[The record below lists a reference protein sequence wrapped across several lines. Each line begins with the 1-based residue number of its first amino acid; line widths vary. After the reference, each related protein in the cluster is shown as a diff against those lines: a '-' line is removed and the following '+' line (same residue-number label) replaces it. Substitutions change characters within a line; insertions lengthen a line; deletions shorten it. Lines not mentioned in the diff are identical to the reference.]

1 MYSSP
6 IALSCQNVIFG
17 SSQTIRKKK
26 LIWLLLV
33 VSGVLTLAHKE
44 GNCFLRVHQSVV
56 WELFIGTSKLSWRVF
71 LGITQEDVSLC
82 FQLWELD
89 LIYWALWKGGPWMLW
104 GAYCRISGSSQQ
116 IHTTLDFA
124 SWSFVITEILPLL
137 SFLFSRVCLYSSL
150 SHVTKLLNRRP
161 NMNLWQPTIIQGYP

>member
-1 MYSSP
+1 MYRLP
-6 IALSCQNVIFG
+6 IVLSCQNVIFG

-44 GNCFLRVHQSVV
+44 GNCFLRVHQSGV

-89 LIYWALWKGGPWMLW
+89 LIYWALWGGPWMLW
-104 GAYCRISGSSQQ
+104 GAHYRISGSPQQ

-124 SWSFVITEILPLL
+124 SWSFVIIEILPLL
-137 SFLFSRVCLYSSL
+137 SFFIFSGMPIFLALSSHKA
-150 SHVTKLLNRRP
+150 SE
-161 NMNLWQPTIIQGYP
+161 